1 MTRVLVVDDQQLL
14 RRGLRLLLE
23 TLDDIDV
30 VAEAGDGRE
39 ALAAIT
45 KHNPDVVLT
54 DARMPVMDGVELVA
68 HCAREHPGLPLI
80 VLTTFD
86 EDDLVTAAM
95 AAGASGFLLKD
106 TSTQA
111 LADAIASVAAGGI
124 VVDPKVARVLLGG
137 GPDDKAT
144 NNAASALDP
153 LTPTE
158 RAVATLIAKGSTN
171 SQIAA
176 QLGIAEGTVKNHVS
190 AVMRKTGIHDR
201 TALAL
206 HIYQALC

>member
-1 MTRVLVVDDQQLL
+1 MTKVLVVDDQQLL

-23 TLDDIDV
+23 TLDDIEV

-39 ALAAIT
+39 ALAAIA
-45 KHNPDVVLT
+45 KHHPDVVLT
-54 DARMPVMDGVELVA
+54 DARMPVMDGVELVTR
-68 HCAREHPGLPLI
+68 CARDHPGLPLI

-86 EDDLVTAAM
+86 EDELVTAAM

-111 LADAIASVAAGGI
+111 LADAITSVAAGGV
-124 VVDPKVARVLLGG
+124 VVDPKVARVLLGR
-137 GPDDKAT
+137 GPDSEST
-144 NNAASALDP
+144 GGGSALDP

-158 RAVATLIAKGSTN
+158 RAVATLLAKGSTN
-171 SQIAA
+171 GQIAA